1 MSHPFLRNKSEEMED
16 TCFKQHYL
24 LFHALHWVDVHLEQ
38 MQICSFKANSAA
50 KSQMIFFVFR

>member
-1 MSHPFLRNKSEEMED
+1 MED